1 MVPCFAVTTQLACVS
16 GLMELC
22 SNKGLDPFLR
32 RRPNNPS
39 TDLLKASSAY
49 EIGTDAHSLD
59 VLGLHDWIYY
69 QYRSKSDHTD

>member
-1 MVPCFAVTTQLACVS
+1 MLCCYNAARVRLRAYGTLLEQGSRSFLAPAAEQS
-16 GLMELC
+16 I
-22 SNKGLDPFLR
+22 
-32 RRPNNPS
+32 